1 MKRTIASLTLT
12 IVMAFSLVCSASAA
26 FIPDDVTYRELNG
39 QQQAVKIFTL
49 LPSDD
54 PAQLR
59 EQDFEHEGYLYS
71 FSDMVKEEKT
81 FSQQAQHTETV
92 TVNTDSKDLAKVLEA
107 LQPSIEYEKDG
118 YKGTLYL
125 DHNSIKTEASGY
137 ATRNYSVTATKN
149 YTGLDRNDTS
159 YIDKT
164 VVKDGRTLGMGGLG
178 FTYVVGDIHGEFDRF
193 DRLLCEVDYRH
204 DDSLYILGDVVDRG
218 PDGIRLLQKICDMDN
233 TVLLA
238 GNHEDMMIK
247 TFAGIGG
254 AFIRRQWFSNGGEN
268 TCRDFLRLPA
278 GERDA
283 LLRWLQSL
291 PDNLNVETG
300 GQSWYLVHGS
310 PGIDRDS
317 RIWGRVAEN
326 ADYSRLVGAR
336 TVVFGHTPVWYYNVL
351 PSNGKYTVWKG
362 NNNCICLDC
371 GCGHLQIAE
380 RRLACLR
387 LEDEAL
393 FYA

>member
-164 VVKDGRTLGMGGLG
+164 VVKDGRTLSLVNVAWSVESTELVDDTLVPATYSAVASYAGTASSTVATGYVSTAEYSGTITSSGISSIIYTVTYTGAPIVVPEENTHHG
-178 FTYVVGDIHGEFDRF
+178 FAVPQVAVAAIIAAAVLTALLLFFMLNRKNTTVYEAVENDGEFEKRGRLRLSVSKPELQLDRF
-193 DRLLCEVDYRH
+193 EIQPEGNLAIEIDERTAQRLFGKTIVIRC
-204 DDSLYILGDVVDRG
+204 LG
-218 PDGIRLLQKICDMDN
+218 
-233 TVLLA
+233 T
-238 GNHEDMMIK
+238 
-247 TFAGIGG
+247 
-254 AFIRRQWFSNGGEN
+254 
-268 TCRDFLRLPA
+268 
-278 GERDA
+278 
-283 LLRWLQSL
+283 
-291 PDNLNVETG
+291 
-300 GQSWYLVHGS
+300 
-310 PGIDRDS
+310 
-317 RIWGRVAEN
+317 
-326 ADYSRLVGAR
+326 DYSHTVG
-336 TVVFGHTPVWYYNVL
+336 TVTGQYWFRV
-351 PSNGKYTVWKG
+351 
-362 NNNCICLDC
+362 
-371 GCGHLQIAE
+371 
-380 RRLACLR
+380 R
-387 LEDEAL
+387 LEAAANPETEHEQEEQPT
-393 FYA
+393 